1 MKAINLTVP
10 DFFLC
15 EQPIKDG
22 SNLDQRMWIY
32 SKLSLSLIEVLPEDE
47 ITTAVDKS
55 LIQKRF
61 IYINSDGIK
70 ESFLLI
76 FVQNNCAAVDADPIN
91 LLQKAWEW
99 FEDYLKWEDGNIDSQ
114 SYVQNN

>member
-1 MKAINLTVP
+1 MKPIQLTIP

-32 SKLSLSLIEVLPEDE
+32 SRVTISLIEVIPEDE
-47 ITTAVDKS
+47 IIAVIDRS

-61 IYINSDGIK
+61 KYINSDGIE
-70 ESFLLI
+70 ESFLLVFI
-76 FVQNNCAAVDADPIN
+76 QNNCAMVEANPLD
-91 LLQKAWEW
+91 LLNKAWSW
-99 FEDYLKWEDGNIDSQ
+99 FEKYLKWEDGNIDESDF
-114 SYVQNN
+114 SVNN